1 VRHGSTLDGVPR
13 PTGPAARRAVVRLA
27 LVAAVGVVVAGSEAA
42 AQEDPPDTTLVA
54 SPGELGAPDTTPPPG
69 TAPLVLVPSGCARPA
84 LPEVV
89 FTGTLVDRDFR
100 TGRFRIEQVRAG
112 DETPFT
118 VAGLIDV
125 RYGTDVQALELDR
138 AYVVS
143 AGIHPELGVL
153 FSQIRAPAPPFGG
166 DDVVGVEDS
175 DVPCPVL
182 EDPVRTLEL
191 DGTSVESGVFTPL
204 FDERSQLLGALLVP
218 LGVAVGAVAAL
229 AALRLLLDGMARG
242 VRSLSRR
249 PR

>member
-1 VRHGSTLDGVPR
+1 VPR
-13 PTGPAARRAVVRLA
+13 PTGPAARRLVAGAA
-27 LVAAVGVVVAGSEAA
+27 LVVAAMATPGSGVAR
-42 AQEDPPDTTLVA
+42 AQDDPPETTLA
-54 SPGELGAPDTTPPPG
+54 PAPGEPGAPGATPPPG
-69 TAPLVLVPSGCARPA
+69 TSPVVLVPSGCARPA
-84 LPEVV
+84 LPDVV

-100 TGRFRIEQVRAG
+100 TGRFRVEQVRAG
-112 DETPFT
+112 DETAFA

-125 RYGTDVQALELDR
+125 RYGTDVQALEVDR

-182 EDPVRTLEL
+182 EDPIRTLEL

-204 FDERSQLLGALLVP
+204 FEERSKLLGAFLVP
-218 LGVAVGAVAAL
+218 LGVAVAAVAAL
-229 AALRLLLDGMARG
+229 AALRLVLDGMARG
-242 VRSLSRR
+242 VRTLSRR
-249 PR
+249 TR